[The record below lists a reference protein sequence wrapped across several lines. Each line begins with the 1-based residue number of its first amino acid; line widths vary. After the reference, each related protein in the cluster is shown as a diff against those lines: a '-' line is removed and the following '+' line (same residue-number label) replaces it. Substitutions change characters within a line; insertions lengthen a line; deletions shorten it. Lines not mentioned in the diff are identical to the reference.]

1 MDNAL
6 SSFMSE
12 RTRACNAQ
20 AEAMKLYD
28 AEMLQI
34 SKEVEDEELRNK
46 YGYIHTA
53 HVCMCDNLISLSL
66 QICPFKRKY

>member
-1 MDNAL
+1 
-6 SSFMSE
+6 MSE

-34 SKEVEDEELRNK
+34 SKEVEDEVLRNK
-46 YGYIHTA
+46 YGYIHHCT
-53 HVCMCDNLISLSL
+53 LIS
-66 QICPFKRKY
+66 